1 MASLPAPP
9 HDHPKQPV
17 LMQIVKSG
25 ALYFLV
31 TLGSGFVLEVIR
43 LQVVALHIGEKIAG
57 MLEIPTTLLATI
69 IGARWAVDRFAL
81 PPLPGIRLGV
91 GLAALVLWL
100 IGEWAVVLPLH
111 GLSLSESFSS
121 REPIVGIAPV
131 GALAVLVVM
140 PFLAGYRWER

>member
-1 MASLPAPP
+1 MTPLPNPTSSRER
-9 HDHPKQPV
+9 QPV
-17 LMQIVKSG
+17 LVQVVTSG

-57 MLEIPTTLLATI
+57 MLEIPNTLLAAI

-91 GLAALVLWL
+91 GLVALVLWL

-111 GLSLSESFSS
+111 SLSLSESFAS
-121 REPIVGIAPV
+121 REPIVGIVPT

-140 PFLAGYRWER
+140 PLLAGYRWER

>member
-1 MASLPAPP
+1 M
-9 HDHPKQPV
+9 HV
-17 LMQIVKSG
+17 LKSG
-25 ALYFLV
+25 AIYFLV
-31 TLGSGFVLEVIR
+31 TLGAGFVLEIIR
-43 LQVVALHIGEKIAG
+43 LQVVALHVSDKLAG
-57 MLEIPTTLLATI
+57 MLEIPSTLLAII

-91 GLAALVLWL
+91 GLVALALWL

-111 GLSLSESFSS
+111 GLSLSESFAS
-121 REPIVGIAPV
+121 REPIVGIVPI

>member
-1 MASLPAPP
+1 ME
-9 HDHPKQPV
+9 V
-17 LMQIVKSG
+17 MKSG

-43 LQVVALHIGEKIAG
+43 LQVVALHIGEKLAG
-57 MLEIPTTLLATI
+57 MLEIPSTLLATI

-81 PPLPGIRLGV
+81 PPLPGVRLGV
-91 GLAALVLWL
+91 GLAALVFWL

-111 GLSLSESFSS
+111 GLSLSESFAS
-121 REPIVGIAPV
+121 REPIVGVAPM

>member
-1 MASLPAPP
+1 MILSPDPTHRCERQPAL
-9 HDHPKQPV
+9 V
-17 LMQIVKSG
+17 EVARSG

-43 LQVVALHIGEKIAG
+43 LQVVVLHIGEKIAG
-57 MLEIPTTLLATI
+57 MLEIPNVLLATI
-69 IGARWAVDRFAL
+69 IGARWVVDRFAL

-91 GLAALVLWL
+91 GVVALILFL

-111 GLSLSESFSS
+111 SLSLSDSFAS
-121 REPIVGIAPV
+121 REPIVGIVPT

-140 PFLAGYRWER
+140 PLLAGYRWER